1 MTLISS
7 TRFFNGAL
15 LAGAMALISTEVA
28 VAQPAPGTADSSG
41 RLVQTWD
48 KTFPRS
54 EKVDHQKVTFK
65 NRYGITLAADVYL
78 PKDRG
83 NKKLAALVIS
93 GPFGAVKEQASGLY
107 AQTLAERGFVT
118 LAFDPSYT
126 GESSGEP
133 RNIASPDINTE
144 DFMAAVDFMG
154 LQPYV
159 DRERIGVIGIC
170 GMGGIALNAVAVDK
184 RVKAVVASTMYD
196 MSRVMSKGYNDSVTP
211 EQREQ
216 ALEKMSLQRW
226 EDAANGKPAY
236 QPAYNKLKG
245 GEAQFLVDY
254 ADYYMTKRGYHP
266 RAVNSG
272 NSWSVT
278 TPMAFMNFPL
288 MTYIKEISPR
298 PILFIHGEKAH
309 SLYFSKTLAHL
320 LKYDSLLGKLDAE
333 VPAGEGGL
341 VVYGKPITVFSE
353 RNPASIPWRQCEVD
367 IVIEATGLFTDRE
380 KAAVHIHSGGAKR
393 VIISAPGK
401 NDDLTIVM
409 GVNESLYSPDKHY
422 VISNGSCTTNGLAP
436 AAQVL
441 HQHFGIKHGLMN
453 TTHAYTNSQALHD
466 QPEKDLRGAR
476 AAALSIVPYSSG
488 AAKALGKVIPEL
500 DGRLTGYSLRVPVP
514 VVSIVDLTVTL
525 ERDVTVEEVNN
536 AFREAAAAGPL
547 KGILGYSDEPLVSS
561 DYQGDPR
568 SSIIDG
574 LSTLVIGGNMVKILA
589 WYDNEWGFSN
599 RLVDL
604 ALMMAKRES

>member
-1 MTLISS
+1 MPRRTATLEDVA
-7 TRFFNGAL
+7 RA
-15 LAGAMALISTEVA
+15 AGVS
-28 VAQPAPGTADSSG
+28 Q
-41 RLVQTWD
+41 QT
-48 KTFPRS
+48 
-54 EKVDHQKVTFK
+54 V
-65 NRYGITLAADVYL
+65 
-78 PKDRG
+78 
-83 NKKLAALVIS
+83 
-93 GPFGAVKEQASGLY
+93 
-107 AQTLAERGFVT
+107 
-118 LAFDPSYT
+118 
-126 GESSGEP
+126 
-133 RNIASPDINTE
+133 
-144 DFMAAVDFMG
+144 
-154 LQPYV
+154 
-159 DRERIGVIGIC
+159 
-170 GMGGIALNAVAVDK
+170 
-184 RVKAVVASTMYD
+184 
-196 MSRVMSKGYNDSVTP
+196 SRVLNRP
-211 EQREQ
+211 EVVSARTREQ
-216 ALEKMSLQRW
+216 VIRAMQALH
-226 EDAANGKPAY
+226 Y
-236 QPAYNKLKG
+236 
-245 GEAQFLVDY
+245 
-254 ADYYMTKRGYHP
+254 
-266 RAVNSG
+266 
-272 NSWSVT
+272 
-278 TPMAFMNFPL
+278 
-288 MTYIKEISPR
+288 
-298 PILFIHGEKAH
+298 
-309 SLYFSKTLAHL
+309 
-320 LKYDSLLGKLDAE
+320 
-333 VPAGEGGL
+333 VP
-341 VVYGKPITVFSE
+341 
-353 RNPASIPWRQCEVD
+353 N
-367 IVIEATGLFTDRE
+367 
-380 KAAVHIHSGGAKR
+380 
-393 VIISAPGK
+393 
-401 NDDLTIVM
+401 VM

>member
-1 MTLISS
+1 MKGFNIMTLISS

-159 DRERIGVIGIC
+159 DRERI
-170 GMGGIALNAVAVDK
+170 
-184 RVKAVVASTMYD
+184 
-196 MSRVMSKGYNDSVTP
+196 
-211 EQREQ
+211 
-216 ALEKMSLQRW
+216 
-226 EDAANGKPAY
+226 
-236 QPAYNKLKG
+236 
-245 GEAQFLVDY
+245 
-254 ADYYMTKRGYHP
+254 
-266 RAVNSG
+266 
-272 NSWSVT
+272 
-278 TPMAFMNFPL
+278 
-288 MTYIKEISPR
+288 
-298 PILFIHGEKAH
+298 
-309 SLYFSKTLAHL
+309 
-320 LKYDSLLGKLDAE
+320 
-333 VPAGEGGL
+333 
-341 VVYGKPITVFSE
+341 
-353 RNPASIPWRQCEVD
+353 
-367 IVIEATGLFTDRE
+367 
-380 KAAVHIHSGGAKR
+380 
-393 VIISAPGK
+393 
-401 NDDLTIVM
+401 
-409 GVNESLYSPDKHY
+409 
-422 VISNGSCTTNGLAP
+422 
-436 AAQVL
+436 
-441 HQHFGIKHGLMN
+441 MN